1 MDSVLA
7 SHLGTVV
14 FMAKTVSVTT
24 VSARTSVERS
34 VEVTVTVHADAA
46 SVRRAGSGSCAS
58 SPGLVT

>member
-7 SHLGTVV
+7 SHLGTAV

-34 VEVTVTVHADAA
+34 VEVTVTVRADAA
-46 SVRRAGSGSCAS
+46 FARRAGSGSCAS

>member
-7 SHLGTVV
+7 THLGTVV

-34 VEVTVTVHADAA
+34 VEVSEHTQTHTHTHTHLIFVV
-46 SVRRAGSGSCAS
+46 
-58 SPGLVT
+58 P

>member
-7 SHLGTVV
+7 THLGIVG

-34 VEVTVTVHADAA
+34 VEVTVTVHVDVA
-46 SVRRAGSGSCAS
+46 SARRAGLGSCAS

>member
-7 SHLGTVV
+7 THLGTVE

-24 VSARTSVERS
+24 VSVRTSVERS
-34 VEVTVTVHADAA
+34 VEVTVTVHVDGA
-46 SVRRAGSGSCAS
+46 SARRAGLESCAS